1 MDEDFTHIL
10 FRYQKMATDVFE
22 LKYPDVV
29 AVCQRESC
37 SDEFWETYI
46 ARHYGIEEYRNP
58 RNVPVSPREIASI
71 AYQLLE
77 YIFSRQAYPTANF
90 IPTFFRFIYEPHV
103 INPHNVIT
111 TFEKLFVIRAHGHV
125 FPRPMP
131 DFISAMDL
139 LNYLEIYQ
147 PEMIPQLIES
157 VIEIPFSTMENI
169 RYRGIRPMTIPWDQ
183 MIRHSTEY
191 LTPHGSRIFDFN
203 VDILKF
209 LTSTYLE
216 PAISRSPMTRQIIQL
231 GYAMSNY
238 YYVKL
243 NHGLKSV

>member
-1 MDEDFTHIL
+1 
-10 FRYQKMATDVFE
+10 MATDVFE

-71 AYQLLE
+71 AYQLVE

-203 VDILKF
+203 VDIPKF

-216 PAISRSPMTRQIIQL
+216 PAISRSPMAKQIVQL
-231 GYAMSNY
+231 GYAMNTY
-238 YYVKL
+238 YYDKL
-243 NHGLKSV
+243 NQEFKSIGR